1 MLVFCDFSHEAI
13 SSAGNAVARI
23 EQRSAMNP
31 MLWLTGI
38 LVPCFLI
45 AAYAFMEQTEI
56 FHLCVYAALGVAGI
70 AVLVYVYLLLAK
82 PEKLQSEEFQLKQA
96 AINYCERTQSAPE
109 KMIAVLQTNPSLT
122 EK

>member
-1 MLVFCDFSHEAI
+1 MSFQTRSHEAI

-45 AAYAFMEQTEI
+45 AAYYFREQTEI
-56 FHLCVYAALGVAGI
+56 FHLCVYAALAVAGI
-70 AVLVYVYLLLAK
+70 AVFVYVYLLFFK
-82 PEKLQSEEFQLKQA
+82 PEKLQSEDFQLKQT
-96 AINYCERTQSAPE
+96 AINYCERTQSSPE
-109 KMIAVLQTNPSLT
+109 QIVAVLQSNPSLPQR
-122 EK
+122 

>member
-38 LVPCFLI
+38 LVPSFLI
-45 AAYAFMEQTEI
+45 AAYHFREQTEI
-56 FHLCVYAALGVAGI
+56 FHLCIYAALAVAGI
-70 AVLVYVYLLLAK
+70 AVFVYVYLLFFK

>member
-1 MLVFCDFSHEAI
+1 M
-13 SSAGNAVARI
+13 GKAVARI

-38 LVPCFLI
+38 SLPILI
-45 AAYAFMEQTEI
+45 GAAYLFRDQPELC
-56 FHLCVYAALGVAGI
+56 HLFAYTALGVV
-70 AVLVYVYLLLAK
+70 AVAVFVYIYLLFRK

>member
-38 LVPCFLI
+38 LVLSFLI
-45 AAYAFMEQTEI
+45 AAYYFREQTEI
-56 FHLCVYAALGVAGI
+56 FHLCVYAALAVAGI
-70 AVLVYVYLLLAK
+70 AVFVYVYLLFFK
-82 PEKLQSEEFQLKQA
+82 PEKLQSEDFQLKQT

>member
-13 SSAGNAVARI
+13 GSAGNAVARI

-38 LVPCFLI
+38 LVPSFLI
-45 AAYAFMEQTEI
+45 AAYYFREQTEI
-56 FHLCVYAALGVAGI
+56 FHLCVYAALSVAGI
-70 AVLVYVYLLLAK
+70 AVFVYVYLLFFK
-82 PEKLQSEEFQLKQA
+82 PEKLQSEDFQLKQT
-96 AINYCERTQSAPE
+96 AINYCERTQSSPE
-109 KMIAVLQTNPSLT
+109 QIVAVLQSNPSLT